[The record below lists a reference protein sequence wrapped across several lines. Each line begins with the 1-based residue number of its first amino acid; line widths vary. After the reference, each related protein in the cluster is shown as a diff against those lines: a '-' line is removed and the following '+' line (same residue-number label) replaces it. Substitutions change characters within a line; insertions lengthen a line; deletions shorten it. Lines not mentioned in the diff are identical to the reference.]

1 MLGLTLFWII
11 LSVIY
16 KKNYLLIV
24 RKSVHLLICTILSI
38 GIGTI
43 VLLPSF
49 LGQQAVYQ
57 EKYQFSLD
65 KIYPL
70 RDSLGSLLNGSIA
83 NTDMPMLY
91 TSIFTLI
98 AATVFFMSNKIDFK
112 IKIPAF
118 IAIVLLFMSTWIKGL
133 YMIWHAFS
141 MPNGYSQREAYIILL
156 VLVTIGYIGSTY
168 VSSEWIKFI
177 IAGALWSF
185 VGVFITYRWNF
196 LSKQQLLASLLIIVI
211 EILAVIL
218 VHKKGKKYIWLLSF
232 IILSEIGLSYYP
244 KENEIAQT
252 SIPMN
257 SYIQLTEANQNVL
270 NKLYKNDNS
279 FYRIGSTIQ
288 LNENDPLMYGYNGL
302 STYVSQQSKE
312 STDYLSALGY
322 YQKHSWIRW
331 SSFNNGSTAA
341 VNRMLG
347 LKYVIAP
354 KNKNLL
360 DATIAGKSMST
371 SDSTLNFPEG
381 IRENSSYF
389 NIYKDKGAL
398 PIVFKTKNTAKNVV
412 INYNPFLRLN
422 SLFSQGFGI
431 LNMYQEIK
439 SDSIEQNE
447 VSKDYIIDVASD
459 GNVYCYLSIDQN
471 VITESSINVSVNG
484 KHISTMFGENVWGE
498 NGIVY
503 LGSYKKGTKIHVN
516 YESKDIQ
523 SINTTFAVEDKEKLL
538 ELNKFKNG
546 IDNIKVNGNLISFD
560 KKTEDSN
567 LAISVPYDSAW
578 TVKMD
583 GKPVQTY
590 KSLGGLLGVKITE
603 KGRVSLKYNVPGLK
617 ISILISVI
625 SVILLCLCLRRRK
638 TVK

>member
-1 MLGLTLFWII
+1 
-11 LSVIY
+11 
-16 KKNYLLIV
+16 
-24 RKSVHLLICTILSI
+24 
-38 GIGTI
+38 
-43 VLLPSF
+43 
-49 LGQQAVYQ
+49 
-57 EKYQFSLD
+57 
-65 KIYPL
+65 
-70 RDSLGSLLNGSIA
+70 
-83 NTDMPMLY
+83 
-91 TSIFTLI
+91 
-98 AATVFFMSNKIDFK
+98 
-112 IKIPAF
+112 
-118 IAIVLLFMSTWIKGL
+118 
-133 YMIWHAFS
+133 
-141 MPNGYSQREAYIILL
+141 
-156 VLVTIGYIGSTY
+156 
-168 VSSEWIKFI
+168 
-177 IAGALWSF
+177 
-185 VGVFITYRWNF
+185 
-196 LSKQQLLASLLIIVI
+196 
-211 EILAVIL
+211 
-218 VHKKGKKYIWLLSF
+218 
-232 IILSEIGLSYYP
+232 
-244 KENEIAQT
+244 
-252 SIPMN
+252 
-257 SYIQLTEANQNVL
+257 
-270 NKLYKNDNS
+270 
-279 FYRIGSTIQ
+279 
-288 LNENDPLMYGYNGL
+288 MYGYNGL

-312 STDYLSALGY
+312 FTDYLSALGY

-412 INYNPFLRLN
+412 INYNPIDNPFLRLN

-431 LNMYQEIK
+431 SNMYQEIK

-459 GNVYCYLSIDQN
+459 GNVYCYLPIDQN

-484 KHISTMFGENVWGE
+484 KHLSTMFGENVWGE

-523 SINTTFAVEDKEKLL
+523 SINPTFAVEDKEKLL

-560 KKTEDSN
+560 KETEDAD

-578 TVKMD
+578 TAKIN
-583 GKPVQTY
+583 GKPIQTY
-590 KSLGGLLGVKITE
+590 KTLGGLLGVRITE
-603 KGRVSLKYNVPGLK
+603 KGKVNLKYNVPGLK
-617 ISILISVI
+617 ASILISAI
-625 SVILLCLCLRRRK
+625 SIILLCLCLA
-638 TVK
+638 VKRNM